1 MQAHP
6 LLRSFISQA
15 VGIALF
21 LIGMALQTWLLM
33 RYGHCSFRV
42 ALGDSFCSLGF
53 LALSGYCLWYVRQ
66 VIPIPQVQ
74 TVLALF
80 VLLLWSVSGL
90 LGEVLTEEISWASY
104 APTLPF
110 RLIYGALL
118 WIILTLWYALQ
129 QKQAEQMEE
138 RSLPATQASVT
149 PAPTPAPPLT
159 PTPSEI
165 EVIDRISVKDGA
177 RIHIIDLEEILYLQ
191 ASGDYVTIFTT
202 TGQYLKEQTMKYF
215 EQSLP
220 SPAFVRIHRSTIV
233 HTAQIARIEL
243 FGKETYQVRLKNG
256 VTLRASN
263 SGYKL
268 LKEKLAL

>member
-6 LLRSFISQA
+6 LLRSYLSQA

-21 LIGMALQTWLLM
+21 VMAITLQCGLLM
-33 RYGHCSFRV
+33 GYGHCSLGV
-42 ALGDSFCSLGF
+42 ALGDSLCSLSF
-53 LALSGYCLWYVRQ
+53 LVLSGYCLWYVRQ
-66 VIPIPQVQ
+66 VLPIPQVQ
-74 TVLALF
+74 VVLALF
-80 VLLLWSVSGL
+80 VLLFWSVSGL
-90 LGEVLTEEISWASY
+90 LGEALVEGVTWSHY

-118 WIILTLWYALQ
+118 WIILTQWYALQ
-129 QKQAEQMEE
+129 QE
-138 RSLPATQASVT
+138 REVPIKERVAPPTQQPVTPPPAPFQAST
-149 PAPTPAPPLT
+149 
-159 PTPSEI
+159 
-165 EVIDRISVKDGA
+165 EVELIDRISVKDGA

-256 VTLRASN
+256 VTLRASH

>member
-6 LLRSFISQA
+6 LLRSYLSQA
-15 VGIALF
+15 VGIVLF
-21 LIGMALQTWLLM
+21 VMAITLQCGLLM
-33 RYGHCSFRV
+33 GYGYCSFGV
-42 ALGDSFCSLGF
+42 ALGDSLCSLSF
-53 LALSGYCLWYVRQ
+53 LVLSGYCLWYVRQ
-66 VIPIPQVQ
+66 VLPIPQVQ
-74 TVLALF
+74 VALALF

-90 LGEVLTEEISWASY
+90 LGEALIEEVSWSSY
-104 APTLPF
+104 LPTLPF

-118 WIILTLWYALQ
+118 WIILTQWYALQ
-129 QKQAEQMEE
+129 QEREESIEE
-138 RSLPATQASVT
+138 RVVLPTQQPVT
-149 PAPTPAPPLT
+149 PPPAPLQAPA
-159 PTPSEI
+159 
-165 EVIDRISVKDGA
+165 EVELIDRISVKDGA

-233 HTAQIARIEL
+233 HTTQIARIEL
-243 FGKETYQVRLKNG
+243 FGNETYQVRLKNG
-256 VTLRASN
+256 MTLRASH

>member
-6 LLRSFISQA
+6 LLQSFFGKV
-15 VGIALF
+15 VGIGLF
-21 LIGMALQTWLLM
+21 LIAITFQCGLLM
-33 RYGHCSFRV
+33 VYGHYSFSV
-42 ALGDSFCSLGF
+42 AFGDSLCSLSF
-53 LALSGYCLWYVRQ
+53 LSLSGYCLWYVRQ

-74 TVLALF
+74 TVLALL
-80 VLLLWSVSGL
+80 VLLLWSASGL
-90 LGEVLTEEISWASY
+90 LGEVLTEEVSWSSY

-110 RLIYGALL
+110 RLLYGVLL

-129 QKQAEQMEE
+129 QKQEEPIEE
-138 RSLPATQASVT
+138 RI
-149 PAPTPAPPLT
+149 APSMQQVVVPPSSST
-159 PTPSEI
+159 EV

>member
-6 LLRSFISQA
+6 LLRSYLSQA
-15 VGIALF
+15 VGIVLF
-21 LIGMALQTWLLM
+21 VMAITLQCGLLM
-33 RYGHCSFRV
+33 GYGHCSLGV
-42 ALGDSFCSLGF
+42 ALGDSLCSLSF
-53 LALSGYCLWYVRQ
+53 LVLSGYCLWYVRQ
-66 VIPIPQVQ
+66 VLPIPQVQ
-74 TVLALF
+74 VVLALS

-90 LGEVLTEEISWASY
+90 LGEALIEGVTWSHY

-118 WIILTLWYALQ
+118 WIILTQWYALQ
-129 QKQAEQMEE
+129 QEREVPIEE
-138 RSLPATQASVT
+138 RVAPPTQQPVTPPPAPLQAST
-149 PAPTPAPPLT
+149 
-159 PTPSEI
+159 
-165 EVIDRISVKDGA
+165 EVELIDRISVKDGA

-233 HTAQIARIEL
+233 HTTQIARIEL

-256 VTLRASN
+256 VTLRASH

>member
-6 LLRSFISQA
+6 LLRSYLSQA

-21 LIGMALQTWLLM
+21 VMAITLQCGLLM
-33 RYGHCSFRV
+33 GYSHCSLGV
-42 ALGDSFCSLGF
+42 ALGDSLCSLSF
-53 LALSGYCLWYVRQ
+53 LVLSGYCQWYVRQ
-66 VIPIPQVQ
+66 VLPIPQVQ
-74 TVLALF
+74 VVLALF
-80 VLLLWSVSGL
+80 ILLLWSVSGL
-90 LGEVLTEEISWASY
+90 LGEALIEGVTWSHY

-118 WIILTLWYALQ
+118 WIILTQWYALQ
-129 QKQAEQMEE
+129 QEREAPIEE
-138 RSLPATQASVT
+138 RVAPPTQRPVTPPPAPLQAST
-149 PAPTPAPPLT
+149 
-159 PTPSEI
+159 
-165 EVIDRISVKDGA
+165 EVELIDRISVKDGA

-256 VTLRASN
+256 VTLRASH

>member
-15 VGIALF
+15 VGIGLF
-21 LIGMALQTWLLM
+21 LIAVALQCGLLM
-33 RYGHCSFRV
+33 VYGHGPFGV
-42 ALGDSFCSLGF
+42 AIGDSLCSLGF

-66 VIPIPQVQ
+66 VIPVPQVQ
-74 TVLALF
+74 TVLSLF

-90 LGEVLTEEISWASY
+90 LGEALIEEVSWSSY
-104 APTLPF
+104 LPTLPF

-118 WIILTLWYALQ
+118 WIILTQWYALQ
-129 QKQAEQMEE
+129 QEREAPIEE
-138 RSLPATQASVT
+138 RVAPPTQQPVT
-149 PAPTPAPPLT
+149 PPPASLQAPA
-159 PTPSEI
+159 
-165 EVIDRISVKDGA
+165 EVELIDRISVKDGA
-177 RIHIIDLEEILYLQ
+177 RIHIIDLEEIFYLQ
-191 ASGDYVTIFTT
+191 ASGDYVTIFTA

-233 HTAQIARIEL
+233 HTTQIARIEL

>member
-6 LLRSFISQA
+6 LLRSYLSQA
-15 VGIALF
+15 VGIVLF
-21 LIGMALQTWLLM
+21 VMAITLQCGLLM
-33 RYGHCSFRV
+33 GYGHCSLGV
-42 ALGDSFCSLGF
+42 ALGDSLCSLG
-53 LALSGYCLWYVRQ
+53 LLTLSGYCLWYVRQ
-66 VIPIPQVQ
+66 VIPVPQVQ
-74 TVLALF
+74 TVLSLF

-90 LGEVLTEEISWASY
+90 LGEALVEEVSWSSY
-104 APTLPF
+104 LPTLPF

-118 WIILTLWYALQ
+118 WIILTQWYALQ
-129 QKQAEQMEE
+129 QEREESIEE
-138 RSLPATQASVT
+138 RVV
-149 PAPTPAPPLT
+149 PLT
-159 PTPSEI
+159 QQAATPPPASLQAPA
-165 EVIDRISVKDGA
+165 EVELIDRISVKDGA

-233 HTAQIARIEL
+233 HTTQIARIEL

-256 VTLRASN
+256 VTLRASH

>member
-15 VGIALF
+15 VGIGLF
-21 LIGMALQTWLLM
+21 LIAIALQCGLLM
-33 RYGHCSFRV
+33 VYGHCSFGV
-42 ALGDSFCSLGF
+42 AFGDSLCSLGF

-66 VIPIPQVQ
+66 VIPILQVQ
-74 TVLALF
+74 IVLALF

-90 LGEVLTEEISWASY
+90 LGELLTEEISWASY

-129 QKQAEQMEE
+129 QKPAAPIEE
-138 RSLPATQASVT
+138 RIAPTTQQVVVPPPP
-149 PAPTPAPPLT
+149 PAPT
-159 PTPSEI
+159 EV

-177 RIHIIDLEEILYLQ
+177 RIHIIDLEEIFYLQ

-233 HTAQIARIEL
+233 HTIQIARIEL

>member
-6 LLRSFISQA
+6 LLRSYLSQA

-21 LIGMALQTWLLM
+21 VMAITLQCGLLM
-33 RYGHCSFRV
+33 GYSHCSLGV
-42 ALGDSFCSLGF
+42 ALGDSLCSLSF
-53 LALSGYCLWYVRQ
+53 LVLSGYCLWYVRQ
-66 VIPIPQVQ
+66 VLPIPQVQ
-74 TVLALF
+74 VVLALF
-80 VLLLWSVSGL
+80 ILLLWSVSGL
-90 LGEVLTEEISWASY
+90 LGEALIEEVTWSHY

-118 WIILTLWYALQ
+118 WIILTQWYALQ
-129 QKQAEQMEE
+129 QEREVPIEE
-138 RSLPATQASVT
+138 RVTPPTQRPVTPPPAPLQAST
-149 PAPTPAPPLT
+149 
-159 PTPSEI
+159 
-165 EVIDRISVKDGA
+165 EVELIDRISVKDGA

-256 VTLRASN
+256 VTLRASH

>member
-15 VGIALF
+15 VGIGLF
-21 LIGMALQTWLLM
+21 LIAIALQCGLLM
-33 RYGHCSFRV
+33 VYGHCPFGV
-42 ALGDSFCSLGF
+42 AFGDSLCSLGF

-90 LGEVLTEEISWASY
+90 LGELLTEEVSWSSY

-110 RLIYGALL
+110 RLLYGALL

-129 QKQAEQMEE
+129 QKPAAPIEE
-138 RSLPATQASVT
+138 RIAPATQQVVVPPPP
-149 PAPTPAPPLT
+149 PAPT
-159 PTPSEI
+159 EV

>member
-33 RYGHCSFRV
+33 QYGHCSFRV

-80 VLLLWSVSGL
+80 VLLLWSLSGL
-90 LGEVLTEEISWASY
+90 LGEVLTEEVSWVSY

-138 RSLPATQASVT
+138 RSLPTTQESV
-149 PAPTPAPPLT
+149 APTPAPASTST

>member
-1 MQAHP
+1 MQTHP
-6 LLRSFISQA
+6 LLQSFFGKV
-15 VGIALF
+15 VGIGLF
-21 LIGMALQTWLLM
+21 LIAITFQCGLLM
-33 RYGHCSFRV
+33 VYGHYSFSV
-42 ALGDSFCSLGF
+42 AFGDSLCSLSF

-74 TVLALF
+74 TVLALL

-90 LGEVLTEEISWASY
+90 LGEVLTEEVSWSSY

-110 RLIYGALL
+110 RLLYGALL

-129 QKQAEQMEE
+129 QKQEEPIEE
-138 RSLPATQASVT
+138 RI
-149 PAPTPAPPLT
+149 APSMQQVVVPPSSST
-159 PTPSEI
+159 EV

-177 RIHIIDLEEILYLQ
+177 RIHIIGLEEILYLQ

>member
-15 VGIALF
+15 VGIGLF
-21 LIGMALQTWLLM
+21 LIAVALQCGLLM
-33 RYGHCSFRV
+33 VYGHCPFGV
-42 ALGDSFCSLGF
+42 AFGDSLCSLGF

-90 LGEVLTEEISWASY
+90 LGELLTEEVSWSSY

-110 RLIYGALL
+110 RLLYGALL

-129 QKQAEQMEE
+129 QKPAAPIEE
-138 RSLPATQASVT
+138 RIAPATQQVVVPPPP
-149 PAPTPAPPLT
+149 PAPT
-159 PTPSEI
+159 EV

-233 HTAQIARIEL
+233 HTVQIARIEL

>member
-6 LLRSFISQA
+6 LLRSYLSQA

-21 LIGMALQTWLLM
+21 VMAITLQCGLLM
-33 RYGHCSFRV
+33 GYSHCSLGV
-42 ALGDSFCSLGF
+42 ALGDSLCSLSF
-53 LALSGYCLWYVRQ
+53 LVLSGYCQWYVRQ
-66 VIPIPQVQ
+66 VLPIPQVQ
-74 TVLALF
+74 VVLALF
-80 VLLLWSVSGL
+80 ILLLWSVSGL
-90 LGEVLTEEISWASY
+90 LGEALVEGVTWSHY

-118 WIILTLWYALQ
+118 WIILTQWYALQ
-129 QKQAEQMEE
+129 QEREVPIEE
-138 RSLPATQASVT
+138 RVAPPTQQPVTPPPAPLQAST
-149 PAPTPAPPLT
+149 
-159 PTPSEI
+159 
-165 EVIDRISVKDGA
+165 EVELIDRISVKDGA

-256 VTLRASN
+256 VTLRASH

>member
-1 MQAHP
+1 MKAHP
-6 LLRSFISQA
+6 LLRSYLSQA

-21 LIGMALQTWLLM
+21 VMAITLQCGLLM
-33 RYGHCSFRV
+33 GYSHCSLGV
-42 ALGDSFCSLGF
+42 ALGDSLCSLSF
-53 LALSGYCLWYVRQ
+53 LVLSGYCQWYVCQ
-66 VIPIPQVQ
+66 VLPIPQVQ
-74 TVLALF
+74 VVLALLI
-80 VLLLWSVSGL
+80 LLLWSVSGL
-90 LGEVLTEEISWASY
+90 LGEALIEEVTWSHY

-118 WIILTLWYALQ
+118 WIILTQWYALQ
-129 QKQAEQMEE
+129 QKQEESIEE
-138 RSLPATQASVT
+138 RVAPPTQQPATP
-149 PAPTPAPPLT
+149 PAPLQAPA
-159 PTPSEI
+159 
-165 EVIDRISVKDGA
+165 EVELIDRISVKDGA

-233 HTAQIARIEL
+233 HTTQIARIEL

>member
-15 VGIALF
+15 VGIGLF
-21 LIGMALQTWLLM
+21 LIAIALQCGLLM
-33 RYGHCSFRV
+33 VYGHCPFGV
-42 ALGDSFCSLGF
+42 AFGDSLCSLGF

-74 TVLALF
+74 IVLALF

-90 LGEVLTEEISWASY
+90 LGELLTEEVSWSSY

-110 RLIYGALL
+110 RLLYGALL

-129 QKQAEQMEE
+129 QKPAAPIEE
-138 RSLPATQASVT
+138 RIVPTTQQVVVPPPP
-149 PAPTPAPPLT
+149 PAPT
-159 PTPSEI
+159 EG

-215 EQSLP
+215 EQNLP

-233 HTAQIARIEL
+233 HTIQIARIEL

>member
-6 LLRSFISQA
+6 LLRSYLSQA

-21 LIGMALQTWLLM
+21 VMAITLQCGLLM
-33 RYGHCSFRV
+33 GYSHCSLGV
-42 ALGDSFCSLGF
+42 ALGDSLCSLSF
-53 LALSGYCLWYVRQ
+53 LVLSGYCQWYVRQ
-66 VIPIPQVQ
+66 VLPIPQVQ
-74 TVLALF
+74 VVLALF

-90 LGEVLTEEISWASY
+90 LGEALIEGVTWSHY

-118 WIILTLWYALQ
+118 WIILTQWYALQ
-129 QKQAEQMEE
+129 QEREESIEE
-138 RSLPATQASVT
+138 RVAPLTQQTATP
-149 PAPTPAPPLT
+149 PAPLQAPA
-159 PTPSEI
+159 
-165 EVIDRISVKDGA
+165 EVELIDRISVKDGA

-256 VTLRASN
+256 VTLRASH

>member
-6 LLRSFISQA
+6 LLRSYLSQA

-21 LIGMALQTWLLM
+21 VMAITLQCGLLM
-33 RYGHCSFRV
+33 GYGHCSFGV
-42 ALGDSFCSLGF
+42 ALGDSLCSLSF
-53 LALSGYCLWYVRQ
+53 LVLSGYCQWYVRQ
-66 VIPIPQVQ
+66 VLPIPQVQ
-74 TVLALF
+74 VVLALF
-80 VLLLWSVSGL
+80 ILLLWSVSGL
-90 LGEVLTEEISWASY
+90 LGEALIEGVTWSHY

-118 WIILTLWYALQ
+118 WIILTQWYALQ
-129 QKQAEQMEE
+129 QEREVPIEE
-138 RSLPATQASVT
+138 RVAPLTQQPVT
-149 PAPTPAPPLT
+149 PPPAPLQAPT
-159 PTPSEI
+159 
-165 EVIDRISVKDGA
+165 EVELIDRISVKDGA

-256 VTLRASN
+256 VTLRASH

>member
-6 LLRSFISQA
+6 LLQSFFGKV
-15 VGIALF
+15 VGIGLF
-21 LIGMALQTWLLM
+21 LIAITFQCGLLM
-33 RYGHCSFRV
+33 VYGHYSFSV
-42 ALGDSFCSLGF
+42 AFGDSLCSLSF
-53 LALSGYCLWYVRQ
+53 LSLSGYCLWYVRQ

-74 TVLALF
+74 TVLALL

-90 LGEVLTEEISWASY
+90 LGEVLTEEVSWSSY

-110 RLIYGALL
+110 RLLYGALL

-129 QKQAEQMEE
+129 QKQEEPIEE
-138 RSLPATQASVT
+138 RI
-149 PAPTPAPPLT
+149 APSMQQVVVPPSSST
-159 PTPSEI
+159 EV

>member
-15 VGIALF
+15 VGIGLF
-21 LIGMALQTWLLM
+21 SIAVALQCGLLM
-33 RYGHCSFRV
+33 VYGHCPFGV
-42 ALGDSFCSLGF
+42 AIGDSLCSLGF

-66 VIPIPQVQ
+66 VIPITQVQ

-90 LGEVLTEEISWASY
+90 LGEVLTEEISWSSY

-110 RLIYGALL
+110 RLLYGALL
-118 WIILTLWYALQ
+118 WIILTLWYALRS
-129 QKQAEQMEE
+129 KQEASIETEDSTTRQVET
-138 RSLPATQASVT
+138 LPPT
-149 PAPTPAPPLT
+149 PTPTPA
-159 PTPSEI
+159 EV

-177 RIHIIDLEEILYLQ
+177 RIHIIDLEEIFYLQ

-256 VTLRASN
+256 VTLRASY

>member
-15 VGIALF
+15 VGIGLF
-21 LIGMALQTWLLM
+21 LIAVALQCGLLM
-33 RYGHCSFRV
+33 VYGHCPFGV
-42 ALGDSFCSLGF
+42 AFGDSLCSLGF

-74 TVLALF
+74 IVLALF

-90 LGEVLTEEISWASY
+90 LGELLTEEVSWSSY

-110 RLIYGALL
+110 RLLYGALL

-129 QKQAEQMEE
+129 QKPAAPIEE
-138 RSLPATQASVT
+138 RIAPATQQVVVPPPP
-149 PAPTPAPPLT
+149 PAPT
-159 PTPSEI
+159 EV

-256 VTLRASN
+256 VTLRASH

>member
-15 VGIALF
+15 VGIGLF
-21 LIGMALQTWLLM
+21 LIAIALQCGLLM
-33 RYGHCSFRV
+33 VYVHCPFGV
-42 ALGDSFCSLGF
+42 AFGDSLCSLGF

-74 TVLALF
+74 IVLALF

-90 LGEVLTEEISWASY
+90 LGELLTEEVSWSSY

-110 RLIYGALL
+110 RLLYGALL

-129 QKQAEQMEE
+129 QKPAAPIEE
-138 RSLPATQASVT
+138 RIAPATQQVVVPPPP
-149 PAPTPAPPLT
+149 PAPT
-159 PTPSEI
+159 EV

-233 HTAQIARIEL
+233 HTVQIARIEL

>member
-15 VGIALF
+15 VGIGLF
-21 LIGMALQTWLLM
+21 LIAVALQCGLLM
-33 RYGHCSFRV
+33 GYGHCPFGV
-42 ALGDSFCSLGF
+42 AFGDSLCSLGF

-90 LGEVLTEEISWASY
+90 LGEVLTAEVSWSSY

-110 RLIYGALL
+110 RLLYGALL

-129 QKQAEQMEE
+129 QKQEE
-138 RSLPATQASVT
+138 PIEAQIAPSTQQTVVPPPPPASTEV
-149 PAPTPAPPLT
+149 
-159 PTPSEI
+159 

-243 FGKETYQVRLKNG
+243 FGKETYQIRLKNG

>member
-15 VGIALF
+15 VGIVLF

-53 LALSGYCLWYVRQ
+53 LTLSGYCLWYVRQ

-90 LGEVLTEEISWASY
+90 LGELLTEEVSWSSY

-110 RLIYGALL
+110 RLLYGALL

-129 QKQAEQMEE
+129 QKPAAPIEE
-138 RSLPATQASVT
+138 RIVPTTQQVVVPPPP
-149 PAPTPAPPLT
+149 PAPT
-159 PTPSEI
+159 EG

-215 EQSLP
+215 EQNLP

-233 HTAQIARIEL
+233 HTVQIARIEL

>member
-1 MQAHP
+1 M
-6 LLRSFISQA
+6 
-15 VGIALF
+15 
-21 LIGMALQTWLLM
+21 
-33 RYGHCSFRV
+33 
-42 ALGDSFCSLGF
+42 
-53 LALSGYCLWYVRQ
+53 RQ
-66 VIPIPQVQ
+66 VLPIPQVQ
-74 TVLALF
+74 VALALF

-90 LGEVLTEEISWASY
+90 LGEALIEEVSWSSY
-104 APTLPF
+104 LPTLPF

-118 WIILTLWYALQ
+118 WIILTQWYALQ
-129 QKQAEQMEE
+129 QKREESIEE
-138 RSLPATQASVT
+138 RVAPLTQQTATP
-149 PAPTPAPPLT
+149 PAPLQVPA
-159 PTPSEI
+159 
-165 EVIDRISVKDGA
+165 EVELIDRISVKDGA

-233 HTAQIARIEL
+233 HTTQIARIEL
-243 FGKETYQVRLKNG
+243 FGNETYQVRLKNG
-256 VTLRASN
+256 MTLRASH

>member
-15 VGIALF
+15 VGIGLF
-21 LIGMALQTWLLM
+21 LIAVALQCGLLM
-33 RYGHCSFRV
+33 VYGHCPFGV
-42 ALGDSFCSLGF
+42 AFGDSLCSLGF

-74 TVLALF
+74 TVLALI

-90 LGEVLTEEISWASY
+90 LGEVLSEEVSWSSY

-110 RLIYGALL
+110 RLLYGALL

-129 QKQAEQMEE
+129 QKQAEPIEE
-138 RSLPATQASVT
+138 RIAPSTQQIV
-149 PAPTPAPPLT
+149 APP
-159 PTPSEI
+159 PTEV

-177 RIHIIDLEEILYLQ
+177 RIHIIDLEEIVYLQ

>member
-6 LLRSFISQA
+6 FLRSFISQA
-15 VGIALF
+15 VSIGLFSIAV
-21 LIGMALQTWLLM
+21 ALQCGLLM
-33 RYGHCSFRV
+33 AYGSCSLGV
-42 ALGDSFCSLGF
+42 ALGDSLCSLGF

-66 VIPIPQVQ
+66 VLPLPQVQ

-90 LGEVLTEEISWASY
+90 LGEVLTEEVSWSSY

-110 RLIYGALL
+110 RLLYGALL
-118 WIILTLWYALQ
+118 CIILTLWYALQ
-129 QKQAEQMEE
+129 SKQEE
-138 RSLPATQASVT
+138 LIEVVDPATQQAAT
-149 PAPTPAPPLT
+149 PPPPPAPAPA
-159 PTPSEI
+159 EV

-177 RIHIIDLEEILYLQ
+177 RIHIIDLEEIFYLQ

-220 SPAFVRIHRSTIV
+220 SPAFVRMHRSTIV
-233 HTAQIARIEL
+233 HTTQIARIEL

-256 VTLRASN
+256 VTLRASH

>member
-15 VGIALF
+15 VGIGLF
-21 LIGMALQTWLLM
+21 LIAVALQCGLLM
-33 RYGHCSFRV
+33 VYGHCPFGV
-42 ALGDSFCSLGF
+42 AFGDSLCSLGF

-74 TVLALF
+74 IVLALF

-90 LGEVLTEEISWASY
+90 LGELLTEEVSWSSY

-110 RLIYGALL
+110 RLLYGVLL

-129 QKQAEQMEE
+129 QKQAAPIEE
-138 RSLPATQASVT
+138 RIAPATQQVVVPPPP
-149 PAPTPAPPLT
+149 PAPT
-159 PTPSEI
+159 EV

-233 HTAQIARIEL
+233 HTVQIARIEL

>member
-6 LLRSFISQA
+6 LLRSYLSQA

-21 LIGMALQTWLLM
+21 VMAITLQCGLLM
-33 RYGHCSFRV
+33 GYSHCSLGV
-42 ALGDSFCSLGF
+42 ALGDSLCSLSF
-53 LALSGYCLWYVRQ
+53 LVLSGYCQWYVRQ
-66 VIPIPQVQ
+66 VLPIPQVQ
-74 TVLALF
+74 VVLALF
-80 VLLLWSVSGL
+80 ILLLWSVSGL
-90 LGEVLTEEISWASY
+90 LGEALIEGVTWSHY

-118 WIILTLWYALQ
+118 WIILTQWYALQ
-129 QKQAEQMEE
+129 QEREAPIEE
-138 RSLPATQASVT
+138 RVAPPTQQPVT
-149 PAPTPAPPLT
+149 PPPAPLQAPT
-159 PTPSEI
+159 
-165 EVIDRISVKDGA
+165 EVELIDRISVKDGA

-256 VTLRASN
+256 VTLRASH

>member
-1 MQAHP
+1 M
-6 LLRSFISQA
+6 
-15 VGIALF
+15 
-21 LIGMALQTWLLM
+21 
-33 RYGHCSFRV
+33 
-42 ALGDSFCSLGF
+42 
-53 LALSGYCLWYVRQ
+53 RQ
-66 VIPIPQVQ
+66 VLPIPQVQ
-74 TVLALF
+74 VVLALLI
-80 VLLLWSVSGL
+80 LLLWSVSGL
-90 LGEVLTEEISWASY
+90 LGEALIEEVTWSHY

-118 WIILTLWYALQ
+118 WIILTQWYALQ
-129 QKQAEQMEE
+129 QKQEESIEE
-138 RSLPATQASVT
+138 RVAPPTQQPATP
-149 PAPTPAPPLT
+149 PAPLQAPA
-159 PTPSEI
+159 
-165 EVIDRISVKDGA
+165 EVELIDRISVKDGA

-256 VTLRASN
+256 VTLRASH

>member
-15 VGIALF
+15 VGIGLF
-21 LIGMALQTWLLM
+21 LIAIALQCGLLM
-33 RYGHCSFRV
+33 VYGHCPFG
-42 ALGDSFCSLGF
+42 AAFGDSMCSLGF

-74 TVLALF
+74 TVLALL

-90 LGEVLTEEISWASY
+90 LGEVITAEVSWSGY

-110 RLIYGALL
+110 RLLYGALL

-129 QKQAEQMEE
+129 EEPIEEQITPSTQQAVV
-138 RSLPATQASVT
+138 P
-149 PAPTPAPPLT
+149 PPPPTPT
-159 PTPSEI
+159 EV
-165 EVIDRISVKDGA
+165 EVIDRISVKDGV

-202 TGQYLKEQTMKYF
+202 TGQYIKEQTMKYF

>member
-6 LLRSFISQA
+6 LLRSYLSQA

-21 LIGMALQTWLLM
+21 VMAITLQCGLLM
-33 RYGHCSFRV
+33 GYGHCSLGV
-42 ALGDSFCSLGF
+42 ALGDSLCSLSF
-53 LALSGYCLWYVRQ
+53 LVLSGYCQWYVRQ
-66 VIPIPQVQ
+66 VLPIPQVQ
-74 TVLALF
+74 VVLALF
-80 VLLLWSVSGL
+80 ILLLWSVSGL
-90 LGEVLTEEISWASY
+90 LGEALVEGVTWSHYAS
-104 APTLPF
+104 TLPF
-110 RLIYGALL
+110 R
-118 WIILTLWYALQ
+118 
-129 QKQAEQMEE
+129 QKREESIEE
-138 RSLPATQASVT
+138 RVAPPTQQPIT
-149 PAPTPAPPLT
+149 PPPAPLQAPA
-159 PTPSEI
+159 
-165 EVIDRISVKDGA
+165 EVELIDRISVKDGA

-256 VTLRASN
+256 VTLRASH

>member
-6 LLRSFISQA
+6 LLQSFFGKV
-15 VGIALF
+15 VGIGLF
-21 LIGMALQTWLLM
+21 LIAITFQCGLLM
-33 RYGHCSFRV
+33 VYGHYSFSV
-42 ALGDSFCSLGF
+42 AFGDSLCSLSF

-74 TVLALF
+74 TVLALL

-90 LGEVLTEEISWASY
+90 LGEVLTEEVSWSSY

-110 RLIYGALL
+110 RLLYGALL

-129 QKQAEQMEE
+129 QKQEEPIEE
-138 RSLPATQASVT
+138 RI
-149 PAPTPAPPLT
+149 APSMQQVVVPPSSST
-159 PTPSEI
+159 EV

-177 RIHIIDLEEILYLQ
+177 RIHIIGLEEILYLQ

>member
-6 LLRSFISQA
+6 LLRSYLSQA

-21 LIGMALQTWLLM
+21 VMAITLQCGLLM
-33 RYGHCSFRV
+33 GYGHCSLGV
-42 ALGDSFCSLGF
+42 ALGDSLCSLSF
-53 LALSGYCLWYVRQ
+53 LVLSGYCQWYVRQ
-66 VIPIPQVQ
+66 VLPIPQVQ
-74 TVLALF
+74 VVLALF
-80 VLLLWSVSGL
+80 ILLLWSVSGL
-90 LGEVLTEEISWASY
+90 LGEALIEGVTWSHY

-118 WIILTLWYALQ
+118 WIILTQWYALQ
-129 QKQAEQMEE
+129 QEREAPIEE
-138 RSLPATQASVT
+138 RVAPLTQQPIT
-149 PAPTPAPPLT
+149 PPPAPLQAPA
-159 PTPSEI
+159 
-165 EVIDRISVKDGA
+165 EVELIDRISVKDGA

-256 VTLRASN
+256 VTLRASH

>member
-15 VGIALF
+15 VGIGLF
-21 LIGMALQTWLLM
+21 LIAVALQCGLLM
-33 RYGHCSFRV
+33 VYGHCPFGV
-42 ALGDSFCSLGF
+42 AFGDSLCSLGF

-74 TVLALF
+74 IVLALF

-90 LGEVLTEEISWASY
+90 LGELLTEEVSWSSY

-110 RLIYGALL
+110 RLLYGALL

-129 QKQAEQMEE
+129 QKPAAPIEE
-138 RSLPATQASVT
+138 RIAPATQQVVVPPPP
-149 PAPTPAPPLT
+149 PAPT
-159 PTPSEI
+159 EV

-233 HTAQIARIEL
+233 HTIQIARIEL